1 MLHFKYTE
9 DVHSSI
15 YEDSLLIR
23 QSVFIS
29 EQHVNP
35 AIEIDDKEKDCVHLV
50 AYNQQEKAVATARL
64 FSLSPSSFK
73 IQRVAVVKELRGKKY
88 GNAIMKKI
96 EEIAKEKHIKKLV
109 LGAQNYAIPFYEKLG
124 YSPEGEEYEEA
135 GILHRHM
142 KKNI

>member
-64 FSLSPSSFK
+64 FPLSPSSFK

-124 YSPEGEEYEEA
+124 YSTEGEEYEEA